1 MTRSA
6 RSHALISLVLWVA
19 VGSSIASV
27 TTVEGQPVAVEG
39 KNDPAVDVQAVQ
51 KAVDRG
57 GTVLLKGRFDFG
69 DKGSVTITKDV
80 NVLGETDERG
90 APRTTIRGG
99 HYAFHSPLT
108 TQTLPPPGPKI
119 TIKNIHFDGALWA
132 PIRLAYASGVTIAG
146 NRITGVRPHPAPDRR
161 QIGLQHGIL
170 VGTLLPMDRR
180 GQYQPGA
187 VVGTVAI
194 ADNDIDLSTEA
205 PTKTMAQG
213 IFVFGTTGINARIAR
228 NTITNC
234 ARNSIEVLD
243 NYLSNDGGGFI
254 VIQDNKIVT
263 ATEGVARPTPQT
275 PNGIVVGY
283 FRDTSNYLSNDG
295 GGFIVIQD
303 NKIVTATEGV
313 ALPGP
318 RTPNGIVVGYFR
330 DRSAAVDPKR
340 LIRHVILHNNVR
352 ARGKTS
358 DGISVLTDGA
368 LVRNNHVVTE
378 GPEAHAIRA
387 VGSNTYIGRNKIEGS
402 GALGL
407 ELVPTAPMTA
417 SGNEME
423 GNDFE
428 QFKAAIVDVMVDKGA
443 NGNVVV
449 GTNGSVIDLGAGNE
463 IRGLKRLTK

>member
-1 MTRSA
+1 MKRSA
-6 RSHALISLVLWVA
+6 RSYTLTLTLVCVALTLAPLSGA
-19 VGSSIASV
+19 ES
-27 TTVEGQPVAVEG
+27 QPLAVEG

-51 KAVDRG
+51 KAVDQG

-99 HYAFHSPLT
+99 YYAFHSPLT

-146 NRITGVRPHPAPDRR
+146 NRITGVRPHPAPNRPE
-161 QIGLQHGIL
+161 IGLQHGIL
-170 VGTLLPMDRR
+170 VGTLLPIDRR

-213 IFVFGTTGINARIAR
+213 IFVFGTTGIDARIAR

-263 ATEGVARPTPQT
+263 ATEGVALPSPQT

-283 FRDTSNYLSNDG
+283 FRDTS
-295 GGFIVIQD
+295 
-303 NKIVTATEGV
+303 
-313 ALPGP
+313 
-318 RTPNGIVVGYFR
+318 
-330 DRSAAVDPKR
+330 AAVDPSR
-340 LIRHVILHNNVR
+340 FIRHVVLHNSVR
-352 ARGKTS
+352 TRGKTS
-358 DGISVLTDGA
+358 VGINVGTDGA
-368 LVRNNHVVTE
+368 LVRNNHVITE

-387 VGSNTYIGRNKIEGS
+387 RGSNTYIGRNRIEGS
-402 GALGL
+402 GAFGL
-407 ELVPTAPMTA
+407 HLVPTAPMTA

-423 GNDFE
+423 GNNFE
-428 QFKAAIVDVMVDKGA
+428 QFKAAVVDVMVDKGA
-443 NGNVVV
+443 NGNFVV
-449 GTNGSVIDLGAGNE
+449 GTNGSIIDLGVGNE

>member
-1 MTRSA
+1 MKKSA
-6 RSHALISLVLWVA
+6 RSCYTLTLTLVCVALTLAPLAGAES
-19 VGSSIASV
+19 
-27 TTVEGQPVAVEG
+27 QPVAVEG
-39 KNDPAVDVQAVQ
+39 KSDPAVDMQAVQ

-99 HYAFHSPLT
+99 YYAFHSSLT

-263 ATEGVARPTPQT
+263 ATEGVA
-275 PNGIVVGY
+275 
-283 FRDTSNYLSNDG
+283 
-295 GGFIVIQD
+295 
-303 NKIVTATEGV
+303 
-313 ALPGP
+313 LPSP

-340 LIRHVILHNNVR
+340 FIRHVILHNSVR

-358 DGISVLTDGA
+358 VGVWVLTDGA

-428 QFKAAIVDVMVDKGA
+428 QFKAAVVDVMVDKGA
-443 NGNVVV
+443 NGNFVV

>member
-1 MTRSA
+1 MKRSA
-6 RSHALISLVLWVA
+6 RSYTLTLTLVCIALALAPLSGA
-19 VGSSIASV
+19 ES
-27 TTVEGQPVAVEG
+27 QPLAVEG

-51 KAVDRG
+51 KAVDQG

-99 HYAFHSPLT
+99 YYAFHSPLT

-146 NRITGVRPHPAPDRR
+146 NRITGVRPHPAPNRP

-170 VGTLLPMDRR
+170 VGTLLPIDRR
-180 GQYQPGA
+180 GQSQPGA

-243 NYLSNDGGGFI
+243 NYLSNG
-254 VIQDNKIVT
+254 
-263 ATEGVARPTPQT
+263 
-275 PNGIVVGY
+275 
-283 FRDTSNYLSNDG
+283 G

-313 ALPGP
+313 ALPSP
-318 RTPNGIVVGYFR
+318 QTPNGIAAGYFR
-330 DRSAAVDPKR
+330 DRSAAVDPR
-340 LIRHVILHNNVR
+340 RFIRHVILHNSVR
-352 ARGKTS
+352 TRGKTS
-358 DGISVLTDGA
+358 IGVGVFTDGA

-378 GPEAHAIRA
+378 GSEAHAIRA
-387 VGSNTYIGRNKIEGS
+387 VGSNNYIGRNRIEGS
-402 GALGL
+402 GAFGL
-407 ELVPTAPMTA
+407 QLVPAAPMTA
-417 SGNEME
+417 SGNEVDSNE
-423 GNDFE
+423 FHS
-428 QFKAAIVDVMVDKGA
+428 FKAGVVDVMLEKGA
-443 NGNVVV
+443 NDNVVI
-449 GTNGSVIDLGAGNE
+449 GTSGSIINLGAGNE

>member
-1 MTRSA
+1 
-6 RSHALISLVLWVA
+6 
-19 VGSSIASV
+19 
-27 TTVEGQPVAVEG
+27 
-39 KNDPAVDVQAVQ
+39 VDVQAVQ
-51 KAVDRG
+51 KAVDQG
-57 GTVLLKGRFDFG
+57 GAVLLKGRFDFG
-69 DKGSVTITKDV
+69 DKGSVRITKDV

-90 APRTTIRGG
+90 TPRTTIRGG
-99 HYAFHSPLT
+99 YYAFHSPLA

-132 PIRLAYASGVTIAG
+132 PIRLAYASGVMIAG
-146 NRITGVRPHPAPDRR
+146 NRITGVRPHPAPNRP

-170 VGTLLPMDRR
+170 VGTLLPIDSR

-194 ADNDIDLSTEA
+194 ADNEIDLSTEA

-243 NYLSNDGGGFI
+243 NYLSD
-254 VIQDNKIVT
+254 
-263 ATEGVARPTPQT
+263 
-275 PNGIVVGY
+275 
-283 FRDTSNYLSNDG
+283 DG

-313 ALPGP
+313 ALPSP

-340 LIRHVILHNNVR
+340 FIRHVVLHNSVR
-352 ARGKTS
+352 TRGKTS
-358 DGISVLTDGA
+358 VGVGVFTDGA

-378 GPEAHAIRA
+378 GPESSAIWV
-387 VGSNTYIGRNKIEGS
+387 VGSNNYIGRNRIEGS
-402 GALGL
+402 GAFGL
-407 ELVPTAPMTA
+407 QLVPAAPMTA
-417 SGNEME
+417 SGNEVE

-428 QFKAAIVDVMVDKGA
+428 QFKAAVVDVMVDKGA

-463 IRGLKRLTK
+463 IRGLKRLTKYPRFWSDF

>member
-228 NTITNC
+228 NTVTNC

-243 NYLSNDGGGFI
+243 
-254 VIQDNKIVT
+254 
-263 ATEGVARPTPQT
+263 
-275 PNGIVVGY
+275 
-283 FRDTSNYLSNDG
+283 NYLSNDG

>member
-1 MTRSA
+1 MKKSA
-6 RSHALISLVLWVA
+6 RSYYILTLTLVCIALTLAPLAGAES
-19 VGSSIASV
+19 
-27 TTVEGQPVAVEG
+27 QPVAVEG
-39 KNDPAVDVQAVQ
+39 KSDPAVDVQAVQ

-90 APRTTIRGG
+90 APRTTVRGG
-99 HYAFHSPLT
+99 YYAFHSPLT

-146 NRITGVRPHPAPDRR
+146 NRITGVRPHAAPDRP

-170 VGTLLPMDRR
+170 VGTLLPIKGR

-187 VVGTVAI
+187 VMGTMTI

-234 ARNSIEVLD
+234 ARNSIEILD

-263 ATEGVARPTPQT
+263 ATEGVALPSPQT
-275 PNGIVVGY
+275 PNGIAVGY
-283 FRDTSNYLSNDG
+283 FRDTS
-295 GGFIVIQD
+295 
-303 NKIVTATEGV
+303 
-313 ALPGP
+313 
-318 RTPNGIVVGYFR
+318 
-330 DRSAAVDPKR
+330 AAVDPR
-340 LIRHVILHNNVR
+340 RFIRHVILHNSVR
-352 ARGKTS
+352 TRGKTS
-358 DGISVLTDGA
+358 IGVGVFTDGA

-387 VGSNTYIGRNKIEGS
+387 VGSNTYIGRNRIEGS
-402 GALGL
+402 GAFGL
-407 ELVPTAPMTA
+407 QLVPIAPMAA
-417 SGNEME
+417 SGNEVE

-428 QFKAAIVDVMVDKGA
+428 QFKAAVVDVMVDKGA